1 MLPLLF
7 FFDHLFLFLF
17 FPFQEGISLA
27 WSPCVA
33 LVILTLAVFLMC
45 PWPLGHWR
53 WALRWS
59 STFAV
64 LWFVA
69 LASRALAFVGFTGGA
84 FVTGT
89 LAVHWN
95 WWIVCSMFLS
105 FFLLG
110 PVERW
115 SHLRV
120 IFSSFPVREIY
131 IFFSSRRYITF
142 TCSALFPWTL
152 AVLWFGALVR
162 RTLTV
167 NWFFCSAFGHSDVAM
182 LSERAEIFHWGGF
195 KSSTCSV
202 ALVLGTLACVWEVL
216 MCL

>member
-1 MLPLLF
+1 MVVSMNFCACSWWLYNRLLF
-7 FFDHLFLFLF
+7 YQCCHCCFSLITLFLFLF

-45 PWPLGHWR
+45 PWPFGHWR

-69 LASRALAFVGFTGGA
+69 LASRALAFVGFTGGV

-120 IFSSFPVREIY
+120 IFFSFSCSRN
-131 IFFSSRRYITF
+131 IFFFFFKTIYHVHLQCFVPLDIGS
-142 TCSALFPWTL
+142 
-152 AVLWFGALVR
+152 ALVR
-162 RTLTV
+162 CISQTDINSELVLLQCIWSLGR
-167 NWFFCSAFGHSDVAM
+167 SDAFG
-182 LSERAEIFHWGGF
+182 
-195 KSSTCSV
+195 TCRDFS
-202 ALVLGTLACVWEVL
+202 LRRL
-216 MCL
+216 